1 MRSLTHE
8 ACRDALAFIIEGRVG
23 ADAAARI
30 LNHAQ
35 KGDALCLVAIAD
47 ALDIEPDELFEEF
60 CVEVY
65 ALTGEL
71 IRPIGHIERH
81 LH

>member
-8 ACRDALAFIIEGRVG
+8 ACREALSFIVEARVG
-23 ADAAARI
+23 ADESARI

-35 KGDALCLVAIAD
+35 KGDALCLVAIAA
-47 ALDIEPDELFEEF
+47 ALDIEPDELFAEF
-60 CVEVY
+60 VAEVY
-65 ALTGEL
+65 ALTGET
-71 IRPIGHIERH
+71 IRPIGHVERH